1 MESACRSRQAIAERI
16 LHILLELQLEQE
28 ELYQTFKRIVDNMN
42 VIVATFC
49 DDDDGPMGAVYVE
62 VNNGFVGF
70 GSGLSSSLPR

>member
-1 MESACRSRQAIAERI
+1 M
-16 LHILLELQLEQE
+16 EQE